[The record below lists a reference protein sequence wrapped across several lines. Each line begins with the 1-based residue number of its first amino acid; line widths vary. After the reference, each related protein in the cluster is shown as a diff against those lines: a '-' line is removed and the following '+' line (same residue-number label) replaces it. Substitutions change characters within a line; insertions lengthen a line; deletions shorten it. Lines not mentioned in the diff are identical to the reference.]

1 MRSNKL
7 KRFEGKVAFI
17 TGGASGLAEKTAKD
31 FAVEGAKVVLFDFD
45 KQNGARVEKEI
56 KDAGGNVIFIEG
68 DVRIKD
74 QVENGVK
81 IAWEKYG
88 SIDLL
93 LHSAGILQDG
103 MIHKLS
109 EEKWDNVINTHL
121 KGFFLVLQACVIRW
135 IDYCKQNP
143 QENIAD
149 YPDRRVITIS
159 SQAAEGNIGQ
169 LNYAA
174 AKAGMLGMVKTA
186 GLELIRYNI
195 KTHAIMPTLID
206 TPILGETLSKDDGK
220 WRKYYSGRIPLGIG
234 VPEYVSKVILFLCSG
249 DSWFMNGE
257 IVGINGGRLD
267 KL

>member
-1 MRSNKL
+1 LN
-7 KRFEGKVAFI
+7 RFEGKVAFI
-17 TGGASGLAEKTAKD
+17 TGGASGLGEKTTKD
-31 FAVEGAKVVLFDFD
+31 FAREGAKVVLFDFD
-45 KQNGARVEKEI
+45 KENGERVEKEI
-56 KDAGGNVIFIEG
+56 KNAGGEVIYIEG
-68 DVRIKD
+68 DVRIKN

-81 IAWEKYG
+81 TAYEKYG
-88 SIDLL
+88 NIDFL

-103 MIHKLS
+103 MIHKLT
-109 EEKWDNVINTHL
+109 EERWDNVINTHL
-121 KGFFLVLQACVIRW
+121 KGFFLVLQACVNKW
-135 IDYCKQNP
+135 LDYCNQNP
-143 QENIAD
+143 QENISD

-169 LNYAA
+169 LNYSA

-195 KTHAIMPTLID
+195 KTHAVMPTLIE
-206 TPILGETLSKDDGK
+206 TPILGELLSKNDGK

-234 VPEYVSKVILFLCSG
+234 IPDYVSKVILFLCSE

-257 IVGINGGRLD
+257 IIGINGGRLD